1 MRHCACA
8 LCVIVSPGGRIE
20 ARYYHLF
27 RPCKKNNS
35 DIRLDKSEPRWYN
48 SSMSTTSTVPPTASS
63 TRTSRRS
70 PIDAAVAAA
79 ERQLTRMAKRKAR
92 AQARIVRIQARLEK
106 AQASIGQYDAVLM
119 QLQKNVQL
127 LRSAK

>member
-1 MRHCACA
+1 
-8 LCVIVSPGGRIE
+8 
-20 ARYYHLF
+20 
-27 RPCKKNNS
+27 
-35 DIRLDKSEPRWYN
+35 
-48 SSMSTTSTVPPTASS
+48 MSTTSTVPPTASS